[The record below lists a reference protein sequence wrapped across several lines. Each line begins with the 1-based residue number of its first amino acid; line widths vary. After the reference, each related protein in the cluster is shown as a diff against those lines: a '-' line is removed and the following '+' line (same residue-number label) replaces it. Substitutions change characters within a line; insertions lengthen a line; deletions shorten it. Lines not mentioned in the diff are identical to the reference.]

1 MRKKILIAADQSL
14 YSRKAMEYAAKIA
27 QVIGD
32 VDFALLHVQPMIS
45 QYLVEEAEKLPKA
58 KKELNQMNEKNKK
71 ISYQLLEDCKA
82 FLVSNGIDA
91 NCIEIKS
98 RPRDRSIADD
108 ILKTAEDQSYDAI
121 IVGRR
126 GISGLQE
133 LFMGS
138 VTTNLLAGSRVIPV
152 WVVDGRFTSDKI
164 LVAVDGSSQSLRVV
178 DHLAFIFD
186 QNRKIRLNFLNVE
199 PLLSDVCEIDTKT
212 MQTTELEK
220 AILNSNIKCISD
232 FSAKARGIL
241 KKAGFEDHQISFD
254 SLKKQLFTGKTIVDT
269 AQKGD
274 FGTVVI
280 GKTGAGQSSGPGKVA
295 RYVIQKMSDN
305 AVWVVP

>member
-14 YSRKAMEYAAKIA
+14 YSRKAMEYAAKLANEIR
-27 QVIGD
+27 D
-32 VDFALLHVQPMIS
+32 VSFSLLHVQPMIS

-58 KKELNQMNEKNKK
+58 KKELNQINEKNKK
-71 ISYQLLEDCKA
+71 ISHELLDECKS
-82 FLVSNGIDA
+82 FLVSSGIDA
-91 NCIEIKS
+91 GCIEVKS

-108 ILKTAEDQSYDAI
+108 ILKTAEDHSYDAI

-138 VTTNLLAGSRVIPV
+138 VTSNLLARSRVIPV
-152 WVVDGRFTSDKI
+152 WVVDGRFESDKI
-164 LVAVDGSSQSLRVV
+164 LVAVDGSSQSLRMV
-178 DHLAFIFD
+178 DHLAFIFAK
-186 QNRKIRLNFLNVE
+186 NRKIRLDFLNVE
-199 PLLSDVCEIDTKT
+199 PLLSDVCEIDTET
-212 MQTTELEK
+212 LQTTELEA
-220 AILNSNIKCISD
+220 AILNSNVKCISD

-254 SLKKQLFTGKTIVDT
+254 ALKKQLFTGKAIVDT
-269 AQKGD
+269 AKKGN

-295 RYVIQKMSDN
+295 RYVIQKMSDK
-305 AVWVVP
+305 AIWVVP